1 MVRLSFHRFAFLTAA
16 IAGLT
21 LGCGGSGGATDEPV
35 AGEPA
40 SQLETVTLPVSEPI
54 GEIDEALVEKGEELF
69 QTKGCVACHTI
80 GKGRLTGP
88 DLAGVTERRDF
99 AWMYHQIMIPDSMT
113 THDPTARQLM
123 AEYMTQ
129 MPNLAL
135 QPEEAKALYEYL
147 REQGEESAEEEVE

>member
-1 MVRLSFHRFAFLTAA
+1 M
-16 IAGLT
+16 
-21 LGCGGSGGATDEPV
+21 
-35 AGEPA
+35 
-40 SQLETVTLPVSEPI
+40 TVTLPVTEPT
-54 GEIDEALVEKGEELF
+54 GEIDEALAESGEELF

-88 DLAGVTERRDF
+88 DLAGVTERRTF
-99 AWMYHQIMIPDSMT
+99 EWMYHQIMTPDSMT

-135 QPEEAKALYEYL
+135 QPEDAKALYEYL
-147 REQGEESAEEEVE
+147 REQDHEGAE